1 MKGLKEKFLTSS
13 HEKDEECEK
22 EVRIGLASLTE
33 EDCYDG
39 DDERIKCLLDGDT
52 DLMVALHHG
61 NIRLAETII
70 ESGADVN
77 MSNRND
83 RLFYS

>member
-1 MKGLKEKFLTSS
+1 MTSS

-22 EVRIGLASLTE
+22 EVRISLVSLTE
-33 EDCYDG
+33 EDCDDG

-77 MSNRND
+77 MSNRNGETA
-83 RLFYS
+83 LMITASEG